1 MKIQLKQI
9 TMYLAIALII
19 ASVVIEVICQNDFAY
34 IKKTTNEML
43 DVYINFQMTGQELA
57 PQGSSIKNPKEKLVK
72 SAKDIEHII
81 RLKSAQLVCLCA
93 GIAFMV
99 HGCCT

>member
-34 IKKTTNEML
+34 IQKTTNEM
-43 DVYINFQMTGQELA
+43 
-57 PQGSSIKNPKEKLVK
+57 
-72 SAKDIEHII
+72 
-81 RLKSAQLVCLCA
+81 
-93 GIAFMV
+93 
-99 HGCCT
+99 

>member
-34 IKKTTNEML
+34 IKKTTNDML
-43 DVYINFQMTGQELA
+43 DVYVNVKMSGVETAEE
-57 PQGSSIKNPKEKLVK
+57 PPKDPTKKLVK
-72 SAKDIEHII
+72 SGKDIEHIV